1 MKNSMLVKILT
12 KCSKQV
18 FEEMT
23 ATEVIQVTAK
33 RDQRFT
39 DSFPVAQIIDYEEL
53 EAPGTGQFILGISDI
68 PMALFVATAVGQ
80 NMGIALDNVFDET
93 AGDILG
99 ELLNTVV
106 GRATTEWDKL
116 GVAVRFGPPA
126 LVKNFVIEQNES
138 LYTED
143 YIIILTMGVSHVAI
157 RFSITNNIKQ
167 LEDGKKVLV
176 VDDSKIIRSIL
187 VNVLEKVGFEVAQ
200 AADGKEAVDI
210 HASFKPDLTIMDL
223 VMPNL
228 GGLDAIVNIQAHT
241 PDAKFIILTSTSRT
255 DEVVTASTLGVKK
268 YLVKPLKMDQFMDA
282 VRNILESK

>member
-1 MKNSMLVKILT
+1 MLVKILT

-23 ATEVIQVTAK
+23 ATKVIQVTAK

>member
-23 ATEVIQVTAK
+23 ATKVIQVTAK

>member
-1 MKNSMLVKILT
+1 MDNSILVKSLT

-33 RDQRFT
+33 RDQRFS
-39 DSFPVAQIIDYEEL
+39 DSFPVAQIINYEEL
-53 EAPGTGQFILGISDI
+53 EEPGKGQFILGISDI
-68 PMALFVATAVGQ
+68 SMALFVAAAVGQ
-80 NMGIALDNVFDET
+80 QMGITLNNEFDET

-99 ELLNTVV
+99 ELLNTMV

-116 GVAVRFGPPA
+116 GISVRFSPPT
-126 LVKNFVIEQNES
+126 LVKNFVIEQAEN

-143 YIIILTMGVSHVAI
+143 YIIILTMDVNHIAI
-157 RFSITNNIKQ
+157 RFSISKNIKQ

-187 VNVLEKVGFEVAQ
+187 AKTLKKIGFEVAE

-210 HASFKPDLTIMDL
+210 HSSFKPDLTIMDL

-282 VRNILESK
+282 VRSILETK